1 MSAPTH
7 VLFECATGC
16 AIFQVTQVEEIAS
29 KDAAVQASTLEIS
42 NFGRMVKLLSFSP
55 FKSAVD
61 ALQSCLDIS
70 EGVLNDHLKALISQ
84 VLGSS
89 GKKSKGVS
97 LGVSERG
104 LASAIVAE
112 LGVSCDTGS
121 TTMELIRGLRLHA
134 EKLIAQM
141 QQGDLSKAQLGLGH
155 SYSRS
160 KVKFNVNRSDN
171 MIIQAIALLD
181 TLDKDVNTFAMR
193 VREWYGWHF
202 PELVKIVNDNM
213 LYAKLAVFIQNKERL
228 KEEDIEEMT
237 DILEGDETLARN
249 ILDASR
255 ASMGTEIGEMDMLNI
270 QTFADR
276 VVHLADYRKR
286 MHKYLIEKMHL
297 VAPNLSALVG
307 EIIGARL
314 ISHSGS
320 LTNLAKYPA
329 STVQILGAEKALFR
343 ALKTKGNTPKYGLIY
358 HASAIARA
366 APKNK
371 GRMSRFLANKISIA
385 SRIDCFSDSPSM
397 KFGEVMNAQVEERL
411 AFYETGKPPSK
422 NADAMSKALRS
433 IEESAGDLMDV
444 DKEDDDDSDDSDD
457 EAGPVEAAGTMP
469 EAAGAVDPSSKKSAK
484 KDKSKDK
491 KKKAKSGDKDVK
503 DDVAR
508 AAEKAARK
516 EAKKAAKKSD
526 GGVPGDESVA
536 KSEGKKSK
544 KDKKSKSKA

>member
-1 MSAPTH
+1 MRYLVFRFYFLACT
-7 VLFECATGC
+7 
-16 AIFQVTQVEEIAS
+16 
-29 KDAAVQASTLEIS
+29 
-42 NFGRMVKLLSFSP
+42 
-55 FKSAVD
+55 
-61 ALQSCLDIS
+61 
-70 EGVLNDHLKALISQ
+70 GVLNDHLKALITQ
-84 VLGSS
+84 VLLPS
-89 GKKSKGVS
+89 GKKNKGLN

-104 LASAIVAE
+104 LAGAIVGE
-112 LGVSCDTGS
+112 LGIGCDTGS
-121 TTMELIRGLRLHA
+121 TTLELIRGLRLHA
-134 EKLIAQM
+134 EKLISNM

-202 PELVKIVNDNM
+202 PELVKLVNDNM
-213 LYAKLAVFIQNKERL
+213 LYAKLASFIQAKERL
-228 KEEDIEEMT
+228 TEDHIEEIT
-237 DILEGDETLARN
+237 DILEGDETVARN
-249 ILDASR
+249 IFDAAR

-276 VVHLADYRKR
+276 VVNLADYRKR

-297 VAPNLSALVG
+297 VAPNLSALLG

-314 ISHSGS
+314 ISHAGS

-385 SRIDCFSDSPSM
+385 SRIDCFSDQPSS
-397 KFGEVMNAQVEERL
+397 KFGEVMNGQVEERL
-411 AFYETGKPPSK
+411 AFYESGKPPSK

-433 IEESAGDLMDV
+433 IEEAAGDLMDV
-444 DKEDDDDSDDSDD
+444 DGKDDDSDSDDSDD
-457 EAGPVEAAGTMP
+457 EDGPATMP
-469 EAAGAVDPSSKKSAK
+469 EAVGASDPASKMDKKKEKASK
-484 KDKSKDK
+484 KDKSSSKKDK
-491 KKKAKSGDKDVK
+491 KSKSKGGDKEVK
-503 DDVAR
+503 DEVAR

-526 GGVPGDESVA
+526 GGVPGDESIA
-536 KSEGKKSK
+536 KDAESEKKSK
-544 KDKKSKSKA
+544 KEKKKEKKSKSS

>member
-1 MSAPTH
+1 M
-7 VLFECATGC
+7 
-16 AIFQVTQVEEIAS
+16 
-29 KDAAVQASTLEIS
+29 
-42 NFGRMVKLLSFSP
+42 
-55 FKSAVD
+55 
-61 ALQSCLDIS
+61 
-70 EGVLNDHLKALISQ
+70 
-84 VLGSS
+84 LGSS
-89 GKKSKGVS
+89 GKKAKGVT

-104 LASAIVAE
+104 LATAVVGE
-112 LGVSCDTGS
+112 LGIPCDTGS
-121 TTMELIRGLRLHA
+121 TTLELIRGLRLHS

-228 KEEDIEEMT
+228 SEESLEEMT
-237 DILEGDETLARN
+237 EILEGDETLARN

-314 ISHSGS
+314 ISHAGS

-422 NADAMSKALRS
+422 NADAMSKALRA

-444 DKEDDDDSDDSDD
+444 DKGDDDDDDDSDS
-457 EAGPVEAAGTMP
+457 EGEVEAAATMP
-469 EAAGAVDPSSKKSAK
+469 EAAGAVDPADKKQKKSSK
-484 KDKSKDK
+484 KDKSSDKKDK

-503 DDVAR
+503 DEVAR

-526 GGVPGDESVA
+526 GGVPGDDSVN
-536 KSEGKKSK
+536 K
-544 KDKKSKSKA
+544 KDKKKEKKSKSKA